1 MCYKLFLSVFTVILL
16 REIFPSEDSDFSCV
30 MIRDVGEDSL
40 SPALRDIHR
49 EREREGGGGE
59 GQKSTRQTL
68 VTPSLCGMS
77 V

>member
-40 SPALRDIHR
+40 SPALRDIDR

-59 GQKSTRQTL
+59 GQKCTRQTL